1 MKKVGGIRCKKW
13 MIHIRIWMKR
23 WMTKMDEEMDKK
35 WMKNS
40 IRKVNEEMDDE
51 VDKWIKSG

>member
-1 MKKVGGIRCKKW
+1 MKNSIRKVNEE
-13 MIHIRIWMKR
+13 
-23 WMTKMDEEMDKK
+23 MDEEMDKK

-40 IRKVNEEMDDE
+40 IRKVNEKMDEE